1 MCVTGHQN
9 ADDIDLI
16 LRFSRFAFYLFASLL
31 SFFQQQHESNCFFKT
46 QRVYHRRNSMHAG
59 SVVTRA
65 LMKTQNQRRLSW
77 HFHTCNHTVQSWLSG
92 LIKSD
97 ILSGCFDPFNSTGES
112 GSLEARKTQYWPNDL
127 QDICQVFFPK
137 FMAGKRVPVTC
148 CHSSQLMFEQF
159 DQYLITSV
167 NMYSVFATD

>member
-9 ADDIDLI
+9 VDDIDLI

-31 SFFQQQHESNCFFKT
+31 SSFQKVIAFSRLSEFTTVEIPCMLVQWLH
-46 QRVYHRRNSMHAG
+46 
-59 SVVTRA
+59 A

-97 ILSGCFDPFNSTGES
+97 ILLGCFDPFNSTGES

-137 FMAGKRVPVTC
+137 FMAGKKSASYLLSLKSTHVWAIR
-148 CHSSQLMFEQF
+148 SIFNYLSQ
-159 DQYLITSV
+159 YV
-167 NMYSVFATD
+167 

>member
-1 MCVTGHQN
+1 MTLTLFFGLPVLLFIYLLPCSLPSSSNMNVI
-9 ADDIDLI
+9 A
-16 LRFSRFAFYLFASLL
+16 FSRLSEFTTVEIPCMLVQWLL
-31 SFFQQQHESNCFFKT
+31 
-46 QRVYHRRNSMHAG
+46 
-59 SVVTRA
+59 A

-77 HFHTCNHTVQSWLSG
+77 HFHTCNHTVKSWLSG

-97 ILSGCFDPFNSTGES
+97 ILLGCFDPFNSTGES

-167 NMYSVFATD
+167 NMYSVLATD

>member
-1 MCVTGHQN
+1 MTLTLFFGLPVLLF
-9 ADDIDLI
+9 IYL
-16 LRFSRFAFYLFASLL
+16 LRCFLPSSSNMKVIAFSRL
-31 SFFQQQHESNCFFKT
+31 SEFTTVEIPCMLVHWL
-46 QRVYHRRNSMHAG
+46 H
-59 SVVTRA
+59 A

-97 ILSGCFDPFNSTGES
+97 ILLGCFDPFNSTGES

-148 CHSSQLMFEQF
+148 CHSSQLMFGQF